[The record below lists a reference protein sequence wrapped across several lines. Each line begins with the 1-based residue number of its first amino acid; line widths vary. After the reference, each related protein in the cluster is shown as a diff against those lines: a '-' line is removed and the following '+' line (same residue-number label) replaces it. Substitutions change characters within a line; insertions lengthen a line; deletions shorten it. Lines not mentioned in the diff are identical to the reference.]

1 MRVCFQADADL
12 NVAIVLAAR
21 RREPIIDFQTAAEA
35 GLAGRL
41 DLDVLAMA
49 AQRGRVLVT
58 HDQWTMPRH
67 FGQFIS
73 QQVSAGVLVVP
84 QHLQISVVVDE
95 LLMIWGAS
103 EAEEWTNRI
112 THLPL

>member
-1 MRVCFQADADL
+1 
-12 NVAIVLAAR
+12 
-21 RREPIIDFQTAAEA
+21 
-35 GLAGRL
+35 
-41 DLDVLAMA
+41 
-49 AQRGRVLVT
+49 
-58 HDQWTMPRH
+58 MPRH